1 MSEEKKVNETEE
13 KKVNETEE
21 KHGVE
26 LTEEEL
32 EQVTGGEI
40 HISYVVDELSGGV
53 GNYGVTVRMNPVC
66 PGINDDD

>member
-13 KKVNETEE
+13 TKVNETEE

-32 EQVTGGEI
+32 ASVVGGI
-40 HISYVVDELSGGV
+40 APPAS
-53 GNYGVTVRMNPVC
+53 
-66 PGINDDD
+66 

>member
-1 MSEEKKVNETEE
+1 MSEE

-32 EQVTGGEI
+32 EQVTGGNN
-40 HISYVVDELSGGV
+40 GGV
-53 GNYGVTVRMNPVC
+53 GPC
-66 PGINDDD
+66 PGGVGGGERRPIE